1 MQSEVTGQTR
11 IFRTSKDE
19 TTQINAILRI
29 NELRGTELRLL
40 KDITDQKLRSAG
52 LDQQVGRT
60 QDRSLLFRQ
69 QKDLSES
76 AVLGIKG
83 AGSVIG
89 QSGDAGIAADFARLN
104 EQIDAAKLKL
114 SQGIKADNLI
124 DVTTASTNIRRLS
137 AEIDALRL
145 KASDVT
151 TENTGRRATFDQLK
165 IEETKTKVESD
176 VGASLRQQAVQGIS
190 SKDRQSILESAG
202 QIKIL
207 EAALQAAD
215 KAFDGSEAK
224 LLEYIA
230 ALIRLNGVTDSTR
243 DALAKLKLPLVDNAG
258 LGELGGSATGLGAR
272 GDLKEKQQDLQKMG
286 SSFNNLSNNAYQAGQ
301 AFEDFAVGF
310 SLNGLAGGIRGA
322 ANNVA
327 FILNDMS
334 RLPGVTNLAVAAVQK
349 MKPAMPVKEA
359 QALGAKY
366 ASMIPLAAG
375 IGSAFAIVV
384 IPKMVEWLQ
393 SLTEVEVKLND
404 ISDKIK
410 SSVSNLQFDVGL
422 QIESSKFEK
431 DLEDARDIESVVSR
445 TNDLIQKRD
454 ENQQKISAIQSGLTD
469 SGGIQRT
476 RSDLVPSLE
485 LLQKA
490 RTNLQ
495 SKINEN
501 LNPLFGAPQPE
512 IAQSFIDELEVVQT
526 NIGKIQD
533 LFLTIDKIDDPF
545 GTNTVQETNEEFIR
559 ASELLQ
565 DINKEL
571 DDAKEKADG
580 KFFSSINADDFT
592 KLKANF
598 KEIGVEITNIAQ
610 LAKANEI
617 IDSFNIESSLTAII
631 EKNKE
636 LAFGIRLARQEAAG
650 TVPEGSSVLSE
661 LFDKNDNLRKQLDAS
676 IIKGLESSDPKV
688 RDLAIKA
695 ADAANQNLSS
705 NLQLQLETAIKKAKD
720 QLKTLEEKDKKS
732 EFTNIDD
739 FVKKLQINALSS
751 EDQKLKAT
759 KDLILVNQRLI
770 QALEQERQDFQRN
783 ISKFSGLD
791 NERDKSGIAERIR
804 KEELRA
810 KRGVFGI
817 PIGDE
822 MEILNGVIDS
832 IKETFSSDFNI
843 KDIVIAQVAAMKET
857 IGQLLEPLNRISGS
871 TKETVDAVK
880 RIDTTSKVAP

>member
-1 MQSEVTGQTR
+1 
-11 IFRTSKDE
+11 
-19 TTQINAILRI
+19 
-29 NELRGTELRLL
+29 
-40 KDITDQKLRSAG
+40 
-52 LDQQVGRT
+52 
-60 QDRSLLFRQ
+60 
-69 QKDLSES
+69 
-76 AVLGIKG
+76 
-83 AGSVIG
+83 
-89 QSGDAGIAADFARLN
+89 
-104 EQIDAAKLKL
+104 
-114 SQGIKADNLI
+114 
-124 DVTTASTNIRRLS
+124 
-137 AEIDALRL
+137 
-145 KASDVT
+145 
-151 TENTGRRATFDQLK
+151 
-165 IEETKTKVESD
+165 
-176 VGASLRQQAVQGIS
+176 
-190 SKDRQSILESAG
+190 
-202 QIKIL
+202 
-207 EAALQAAD
+207 
-215 KAFDGSEAK
+215 
-224 LLEYIA
+224 
-230 ALIRLNGVTDSTR
+230 
-243 DALAKLKLPLVDNAG
+243 
-258 LGELGGSATGLGAR
+258 
-272 GDLKEKQQDLQKMG
+272 
-286 SSFNNLSNNAYQAGQ
+286 
-301 AFEDFAVGF
+301 
-310 SLNGLAGGIRGA
+310 
-322 ANNVA
+322 
-327 FILNDMS
+327 
-334 RLPGVTNLAVAAVQK
+334 
-349 MKPAMPVKEA
+349 
-359 QALGAKY
+359 
-366 ASMIPLAAG
+366 
-375 IGSAFAIVV
+375 
-384 IPKMVEWLQ
+384 
-393 SLTEVEVKLND
+393 
-404 ISDKIK
+404 
-410 SSVSNLQFDVGL
+410 VSNLQFDVGL

-445 TNDLIQKRD
+445 INDLIQKRD
-454 ENQQKISAIQSGLTD
+454 ENQQKISAIQSGLTE

-501 LNPLFGAPQPE
+501 LNPLFGAPQPL

-580 KFFSSINADDFT
+580 KFFSSINADDLT

-610 LAKANEI
+610 LAKANEV
-617 IDSFNIESSLTAII
+617 IDLFNIESSLIAII

-650 TVPEGSSVLSE
+650 TVPEGSSALSE
-661 LFDKNDNLRKQLDAS
+661 LFDKNDKIRKQLDAS
-676 IIKGLESSDPKV
+676 IIKGLENPDPKV

-705 NLQLQLETAIKKAKD
+705 NLQLQLETALKKAKD

-739 FVKKLQINALSS
+739 FVKKLQLNALSS

-791 NERDKSGIAERIR
+791 NERDKTGIAERIR
-804 KEELRA
+804 KQELRA

-880 RIDTTSKVAP
+880 LIDTTSKAAP